1 MTLINTVSPDFP
13 PSHIAG
19 WFIFNTWLQ
28 NTLQE
33 RVRLELH
40 DSFSQQQEAIQADGV
55 DMIYANPADA
65 ALLVREKGFV
75 GVARPANQA
84 DEAVIVVAD
93 TSAAQSVE
101 DLESTIKVAL
111 TAQPDVN
118 TMGMIML
125 EPADVSPDTVTKLER
140 DTYVLVAKALMD
152 GEADVGFFLK
162 DAYENL
168 SSIVKSKL
176 RVLVTSDIQVV
187 RHGLLLGPK
196 MQQHR
201 DALLEALLTMHTTDS
216 GKEMLSGLGFDAWEE
231 FHAEDVEFMI
241 DLMET
246 LTV

>member
-13 PSHIAG
+13 PNHIAG

-28 NTLQE
+28 NTLNE

-40 DSFSQQQEAIQADGV
+40 DSFTQQQEAIQADQV

-65 ALLVREKGFV
+65 ALLVREKGFI
-75 GVARPANQA
+75 GVARPANHA

-93 TSAAQSVE
+93 TSPIQAVE
-101 DLESTIKVAL
+101 DLDANIKVAL

-125 EPADVSPDTVTKLER
+125 EPADVSPSTVTKLER

-152 GEADVGFFLK
+152 GDADVGFFLK

-187 RHGLLLGPK
+187 RHGLMLGPR
-196 MQQHR
+196 MQQHKA
-201 DALLEALLTMHTTDS
+201 ALLEALLAMNSTDN
-216 GKEMLSGLGFDAWEE
+216 GKDILNNLGFEAWEE
-231 FHAEDVEFMI
+231 FHSEDVEFMI

>member
-13 PSHIAG
+13 PTHIAG

-28 NTLQE
+28 NTLNE

-40 DSFSQQQEAIQADGV
+40 DNFSQQQDAIQSDGV

-75 GVARPANQA
+75 GVARPANHA
-84 DEAVIVVAD
+84 DEDVIVVAD
-93 TSAAQSVE
+93 SSPVQAVE
-101 DLESTIKVAL
+101 DLSPEVRIAL

-125 EPADVSPDTVTKLER
+125 EPADVTPSTATKLER

-152 GEADVGFFLK
+152 GDADVGFFLK

-168 SSIVKSKL
+168 SSIVRSKL

-187 RHGLLLGPK
+187 RHGLMLGPR

-201 DALLEALLTMHTTDS
+201 QVLLDALLNMNSTEN
-216 GKEMLSGLGFDAWEE
+216 GKEILSNLGFDAWEE
-231 FHAEDVEFMI
+231 FRSEDVEFMI

-246 LTV
+246 LTT